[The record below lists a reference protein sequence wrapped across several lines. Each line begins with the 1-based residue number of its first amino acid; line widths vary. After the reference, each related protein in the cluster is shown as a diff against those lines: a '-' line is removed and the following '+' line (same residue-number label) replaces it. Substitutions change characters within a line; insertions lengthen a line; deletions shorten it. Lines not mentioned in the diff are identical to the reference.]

1 MSITPSTP
9 TTPGMVLRAARTHM
23 APALR
28 HSGALGMAGVGGI
41 LGAGVMFVELQQ
53 ARRAIPEHTEPPFAD
68 GDFGPPDGRPLRLVL
83 IGDSSA
89 AGVGCQTSE
98 QTPGALMAQE
108 LVDRGFRVHLDVIAV
123 SGARSVDLAP
133 QVARAL
139 LSPTDIAVI
148 CIGANDVTHFIAADV
163 AAPLLGAA
171 VLRLRDAGVAVLVA
185 TCPDLGAVR
194 PVPQPMRQ
202 VGHHLC
208 RRMSRLQA
216 REVVLAGGVPVDIG
230 RALGRAFRQGE
241 DLFCQD
247 RFHPS
252 PRGYR
257 ALVDAL
263 VGPLDTLLP
272 R

>member
-1 MSITPSTP
+1 
-9 TTPGMVLRAARTHM
+9 
-23 APALR
+23 
-28 HSGALGMAGVGGI
+28 
-41 LGAGVMFVELQQ
+41 
-53 ARRAIPEHTEPPFAD
+53 
-68 GDFGPPDGRPLRLVL
+68 
-83 IGDSSA
+83 
-89 AGVGCQTSE
+89 
-98 QTPGALMAQE
+98 
-108 LVDRGFRVHLDVIAV
+108 
-123 SGARSVDLAP
+123 
-133 QVARAL
+133 
-139 LSPTDIAVI
+139 
-148 CIGANDVTHFIAADV
+148 
-163 AAPLLGAA
+163 
-171 VLRLRDAGVAVLVA
+171 
-185 TCPDLGAVR
+185 
-194 PVPQPMRQ
+194 MRQ

>member
-1 MSITPSTP
+1 
-9 TTPGMVLRAARTHM
+9 M

-28 HSGALGMAGVGGI
+28 HSGALGLAGFGGI
-41 LGAGVMFVELQQ
+41 LGAGAMFVELQQ
-53 ARRAIPEHTEPPFAD
+53 ARRAIPERTDAPFAD
-68 GDFGPPDGRPLRLVL
+68 GDFGPEDGRPLRLVL
-83 IGDSSA
+83 MGDSSA
-89 AGVGCQTSE
+89 AGVGCETSA
-98 QTPGALMAQE
+98 QTPGALLAQE
-108 LVDRGFRVHLDVIAV
+108 LVDRGFRVHLDVVAV
-123 SGARSVDLAP
+123 SGARSMDLAT

-163 AAPLLGAA
+163 AAPLLGSA
-171 VLRLRDAGVAVLVA
+171 VLRLRAAGVAVLVA

-194 PVPQPMRQ
+194 PVPQPMRR

-216 REVVLAGGVPVDIG
+216 REVTLAGGVPVDIG
-230 RALGRAFRQGE
+230 RALGRAFRQGQ
-241 DLFCQD
+241 DLFCPD

-252 PRGYR
+252 PLGYR

-263 VGPLDTLLP
+263 VGPLDSLLP